1 MDFSQFDIRHHPMV
15 SVEEGY
21 GEWARTYNEVEVGT
35 LDRQLLARIKAVPWA
50 EMRAAVDLACGTG
63 RIGAW
68 LKQQG
73 VAAMDGIDLTPEMLE
88 QARAR
93 GIYRQLELGDIRA
106 TPFEAAQYDLVTEVL
121 ADEHLPEVAPLY
133 QEAARLARVGGYFV
147 LVGFHPYFLMRGIPT
162 SFVNAAGETRTI
174 SSYVHLL
181 SEHVQAALAAHWTLR
196 EMYEWVVDEEWISRK
211 PERRRQYQNW
221 PISFALVWQKEG

>member
-1 MDFSQFDIRHHPMV
+1 MDSSQFDIRHHPTV

-21 GEWARTYNEVEVGT
+21 GEWSKTYDEVEVGT
-35 LDRQLLARIKAVPWA
+35 LDRQLLARIKTVPWA
-50 EMRAAVDLACGTG
+50 EVREAADLACGTG

-73 VAAMDGIDLTPEMLE
+73 VETLDGIDLTPEMLE

-93 GIYRQLELGDIRA
+93 GIYRQLELGDVRK
-106 TPFEAAQYDLVTEVL
+106 TPFVAAQYDLVTEVL

-133 QEAARLARVGGYFV
+133 QEAARLARAGGYFV

-162 SFVNAAGETRTI
+162 SFVNAGGETRTI

-181 SEHVQAALAAHWTLR
+181 SEHVQAALAARWALR
-196 EMYEWVVDEEWISRK
+196 EMYEWVVDEEWISK
-211 PERRRQYQNW
+211 KARRQQYRNW
-221 PISFALVWQKEG
+221 PISFALVWQKEK